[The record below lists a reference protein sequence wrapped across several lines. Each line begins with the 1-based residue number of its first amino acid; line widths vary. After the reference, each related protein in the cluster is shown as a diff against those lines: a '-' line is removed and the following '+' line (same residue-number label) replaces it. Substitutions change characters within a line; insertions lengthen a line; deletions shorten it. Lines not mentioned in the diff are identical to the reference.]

1 MLREGMKDYDDLALF
16 RRKSGNAHFELR
28 PVSDP
33 SLSAGEAD
41 DEALLS
47 RPPAQTTAPQGMLR
61 QVVASPLNP
70 PAQPALSLTT
80 TAPEQA
86 LRARRAR
93 LAGLF
98 RHPEPLPTSR
108 AASSGTLLKP
118 LLRRIAEQSRRI

>member
-33 SLSAGEAD
+33 SLSAGEAG
-41 DEALLS
+41 DEALS

-86 LRARRAR
+86 RLLPDRAGAR
-93 LAGLF
+93 VNP
-98 RHPEPLPTSR
+98 HPQ
-108 AASSGTLLKP
+108 GV
-118 LLRRIAEQSRRI
+118 